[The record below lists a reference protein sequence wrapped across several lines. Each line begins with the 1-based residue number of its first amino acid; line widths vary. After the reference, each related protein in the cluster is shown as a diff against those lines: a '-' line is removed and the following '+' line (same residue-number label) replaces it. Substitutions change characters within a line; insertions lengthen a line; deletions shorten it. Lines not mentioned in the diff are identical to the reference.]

1 MEAGRIAAFK
11 FAPHLIYK
19 SYRPPTDESDVIG
32 LKVVLR
38 IGGSVLGSPPSVDVV
53 DGYSRAIAELNSDGV
68 SVAVVVGGG
77 RVARD
82 YIRSAR
88 GMGLSPYQQDTVAI
102 HASRLNAR
110 LMAMK
115 LGGVSSVPT
124 SIDGMLQRL
133 ARNRVAVMGGLKP
146 GITTDTV
153 AAIVAKRWDADLLVK
168 GSDQDGIFTADPKKN
183 RKAKMLDRLTYE
195 RMKEILGGEHTP
207 GIHSIVDPVAVQ
219 HLAESRIK
227 LIVLNGAN
235 PRNMLKAV
243 RGEKIGT
250 LVV

>member
-1 MEAGRIAAFK
+1 LKLAQTSFIKATTRTRAK
-11 FAPHLIYK
+11 V
-19 SYRPPTDESDVIG
+19 SNSG
-32 LKVVLR
+32 LKAVLR
-38 IGGSVLGSPPSVDVV
+38 IGGSVLGSPPSVDIV
-53 DGYSRAIAELNSDGV
+53 DGYAEVITELNSEGT
-68 SVAVVVGGG
+68 SIAVVVGGG
-77 RVARD
+77 EVARD
-82 YIRSAR
+82 YIRSAK

-133 ARNRVAVMGGLKP
+133 SRNRVAVMGGLKP

-153 AAIVAKRWDADLLVK
+153 AAMVAQRWDADLLVK
-168 GSDQDGIFTADPKKN
+168 GSDQQGIYTADPRTNK
-183 RKAKMLDRLTYE
+183 KAKLLERLSYE
-195 RMKEILGGEHTP
+195 KMKEILGGSHTP

-219 HLAESRIK
+219 HLSESRVR

-235 PRNMLKAV
+235 PRSVLKAV
-243 RGEKIGT
+243 RGERIGT
-250 LVV
+250 LVI

>member
-1 MEAGRIAAFK
+1 MKA
-11 FAPHLIYK
+11 
-19 SYRPPTDESDVIG
+19 
-32 LKVVLR
+32 VLR
-38 IGGSVLGSPPSVDVV
+38 IGGSVLGSPPAVEVV
-53 DGYSRAIAELNSDGV
+53 DGYSHVIAELNSEGT

-77 RVARD
+77 EVARD
-82 YIRSAR
+82 YIKSAK

-153 AAIVAKRWDADLLVK
+153 AAIVAQRWDADILVK
-168 GSDQDGIFTADPKKN
+168 GSDQAGIYTADPRVNRRAKK
-183 RKAKMLDRLTYE
+183 LDRITYE
-195 RMKEILGGEHTP
+195 RMKEILGGGHTP

-219 HLAESRIK
+219 HLAESRVK
-227 LIVLNGAN
+227 LIVLNGSV
-235 PRNMLKAV
+235 PRNVLKAIH
-243 RGEKIGT
+243 GERIGT

>member
-1 MEAGRIAAFK
+1 MV
-11 FAPHLIYK
+11 
-19 SYRPPTDESDVIG
+19 ESEESG
-32 LKVVLR
+32 LKTVLR
-38 IGGSVLGSPPSVDVV
+38 IGGSVLGSPPSVEVV
-53 DGYSRAIAELNSDGV
+53 DGYSEVIGELNSDGT

-77 RVARD
+77 EVARD
-82 YIRSAR
+82 YIRSAK

-153 AAIVAKRWDADLLVK
+153 AAMVAQRWDADLLVK
-168 GSDQDGIFTADPKKN
+168 GSDQQGIYTADPRKN
-183 RKAKMLDRLTYE
+183 KRAKMLDKLTYE
-195 RMKEILGGEHTP
+195 RMKEILGGDHTP

-227 LIVLNGAN
+227 LIVLNGTN
-235 PRNMLKAV
+235 PRNVLKAV
-243 RGEKIGT
+243 RGERIGT
-250 LVV
+250 IVT